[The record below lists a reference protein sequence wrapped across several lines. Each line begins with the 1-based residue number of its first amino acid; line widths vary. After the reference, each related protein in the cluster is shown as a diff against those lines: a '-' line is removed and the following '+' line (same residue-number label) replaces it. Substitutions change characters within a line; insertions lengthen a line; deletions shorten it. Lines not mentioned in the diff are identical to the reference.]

1 MEPFWSTHFMLP
13 GQEHPQARAVSEAIE
28 HAREGVAMMAGC
40 EPFELVFTGGG
51 TEANNLAILGTAAV
65 VANGETSREKHMLVS
80 ALEHDSVLEAAYSLT
95 RRGWDVETVPA
106 SEEGVIEPERFAERI
121 RDETRLAC
129 LQLANPVL
137 GTLQPV
143 RELADLCHSAGVR
156 LHCDATQGFGKI
168 PVDIARLRVDT
179 AAISGHK
186 LYGPKGSGAVFVRRG
201 LSLAPIGFGESR
213 EMGLRPGS
221 ENVPAWVGFGAAA
234 SLVGR
239 CAEEASERLA
249 SLRDRFVDR
258 VRETA
263 ASPITVLCE
272 TVPRL
277 SNTAA
282 IELPM
287 EVSRVRQVARRLV
300 FTSAQSV
307 SPPDE
312 VTRGLRAIGRSEG
325 QIGRTLSLSIGW
337 TTSHE
342 EIDQAAEMLAEAIDA
357 ACG

>member
-1 MEPFWSTHFMLP
+1 
-13 GQEHPQARAVSEAIE
+13 
-28 HAREGVAMMAGC
+28 MAGC
-40 EPFELVFTGGG
+40 DPFEVVFTGGG
-51 TEANNLAILGTAAV
+51 TEANNLAILGTAAE
-65 VANGETSREKHMLVS
+65 AAGRKAAGGRHLLVS

-106 SEEGVIEPERFAERI
+106 SEGGVVEPERFAERI

-156 LHCDATQGFGKI
+156 LHCDATQAFGKI
-168 PVDIARLRVDT
+168 PVDVGRLRVDT

-186 LYGPKGSGAVFVRRG
+186 LYGPKGSGAIFVRRG

-221 ENVPAWVGFGAAA
+221 ENVPAWVGFGAASA
-234 SLVGR
+234 LVGR
-239 CAEEASERLA
+239 CAEQASERLS
-249 SLRDRFVDR
+249 SLRDRFVER
-258 VRETA
+258 LRGA
-263 ASPITVLCE
+263 AAAEIVVLCE
-272 TVPRL
+272 HVPRL
-277 SNTAA
+277 SNTVA

-287 EVSRVRQVARRLV
+287 EACRVRQAARQLV
-300 FTSAQSV
+300 FTAAQSA

-312 VTRGLRAIGRSEG
+312 VTRGLRAIGRSEA
-325 QIGRTLSLSIGW
+325 QIGRTVSLSIGW
-337 TTSHE
+337 TTSQE
-342 EIDQAAEMLAEAIDA
+342 EIDQAADMLAEAIDTV
-357 ACG
+357 CG